1 MVNDPVLID
10 KVIRE
15 LEKIDKKSLLE
26 AKNEVD
32 KEYKVLEENLEDK
45 NYMENIAGN
54 YVRRILIERNMTQ
67 TDLLRRM
74 KELKLAKEKTLVIQK
89 LNNWINN
96 IDDSKYVWARRIEIA
111 LDLPDYVLVK
121 MKGNPSEKEWERI
134 KEIGKNVL

>member
-45 NYMENIAGN
+45 NYMENVAGN

-111 LDLPDYVLVK
+111 LELPDYILVK
-121 MKGNPSEKEWERI
+121 MKGNPTEKEWKKI

>member
-45 NYMENIAGN
+45 NYMENVAGN

-74 KELKLAKEKTLVIQK
+74 KKLKLAKEKTLVIQK

-111 LDLPDYVLVK
+111 LELPDYILVK
-121 MKGNPSEKEWERI
+121 MKGNPTEKEWKKI

>member
-1 MVNDPVLID
+1 
-10 KVIRE
+10 
-15 LEKIDKKSLLE
+15 
-26 AKNEVD
+26 
-32 KEYKVLEENLEDK
+32 
-45 NYMENIAGN
+45 
-54 YVRRILIERNMTQ
+54 MTQ

-111 LDLPDYVLVK
+111 LELPDYILVK
-121 MKGNPSEKEWERI
+121 MKGNPTEKEWKKI